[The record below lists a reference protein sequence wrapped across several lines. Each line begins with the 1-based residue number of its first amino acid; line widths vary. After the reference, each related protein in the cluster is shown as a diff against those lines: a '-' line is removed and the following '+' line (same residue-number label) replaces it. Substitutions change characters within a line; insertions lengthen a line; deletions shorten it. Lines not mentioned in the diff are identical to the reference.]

1 MNLVGKTLCNRYE
14 VLEEV
19 GIGGMATVYKAKCN
33 LLNRFVAIKVLKD
46 EFAKD
51 AEFVKKFRAE
61 AQSAAALT
69 HPNIVSVYDVGEE
82 DGINYIVM
90 ELLVGETLK
99 DYIEHH
105 GKLSNERTLKYASQ
119 IASALEAAHSSKIVH
134 RDIKPHNI
142 VLANN
147 NTVAKVTDFGI
158 AKMSSNETIANGSQT
173 MGSVHYF
180 SPEQAKGGYTD
191 EKTDIY
197 SLGVVMYEMVTGE
210 VPFEADTP
218 VSVALKQIQE
228 DPIEPKEKV
237 PTVTNAL
244 NRIILK
250 AMAKQTTERYQT
262 ATELLDDIFAAIN
275 NVDVEEKKEDTVSG
289 FKKGSTQIVPVITKK
304 DITDNKQEN
313 AEVTPRKKE
322 RVGKRI
328 EELENDK
335 SEKRRIESLNE
346 NPKQRKKKIIKRI
359 IITLIIILVL
369 VGIGF
374 LTYKL
379 VETIK
384 ENNKPI
390 VVEKVDVAP
399 DLVGSDYEEVRV
411 KYEKLGLI
419 IKISKYQETDELPAG
434 QIISQNIEKGEKIPD
449 GKMTVVVAKGV
460 KKITMPDVVGKDYKV
475 AKYELEALGFVVD
488 IKNVVSDKVEKDLVV
503 KQSLKNKEQFVTG
516 TKVLLEVSE
525 GDGKDRVIVPSVIGN
540 TEANAKS
547 KLQKLKLVVN
557 VSYVNDPSKS
567 DGIVVSQSLKENKE
581 VVEGTV
587 IEITVNRLEKTKNV
601 TIKLKDYTA
610 NMEDENIN
618 VVVKAQVE
626 GVTNTIHSR
635 THTKGENGYENF
647 TVEVNGFSSAKLTIY
662 INDKVVE
669 TVTISF

>member
-1 MNLVGKTLCNRYE
+1 MNLVGKTLCGRYE

-19 GIGGMATVYKAKCN
+19 GVGGMATVYKAKCN

-51 AEFVKKFRAE
+51 QEFVKKFRAE

-82 DGINYIVM
+82 NGVNYIVM

-119 IASALEAAHSSKIVH
+119 IASALEAAHSSKIIH

-142 VLANN
+142 VLSNN

-180 SPEQAKGGYTD
+180 SPEQAKGGYID
-191 EKTDIY
+191 EKSDIY

-228 DPIEPKEKV
+228 EPIEPKEKV

-250 AMAKQTTERYQT
+250 AMAKNTSERYGS
-262 ATELLDDIFAAIN
+262 AAELLDDIFAVMN
-275 NVDVEEKKEDTVSG
+275 NVDIEEKTEDVVVG
-289 FKKGSTQIVPVITKK
+289 FKKGSTQVVPVITKK
-304 DITDNKQEN
+304 DIQDNSN
-313 AEVTPRKKE
+313 NSDGTSRKRE

-335 SEKRRIESLNE
+335 SEKRRIDSLNE
-346 NPKQRKKKIIKRI
+346 SPKQRKAKIIKRI
-359 IITLIIILVL
+359 IIGVIIVLVL
-369 VGIGF
+369 AGLGF

-379 VETIK
+379 IETVR

-390 VVEKVDVAP
+390 VVEKVEVAP
-399 DLVGSDYEEVRV
+399 DLVGSDYEEARV

-419 IKISKYQETDELPAG
+419 IKISKYEETDELPAG
-434 QIISQNIEKGEKIPD
+434 QILDQNIKKGEKITD

-503 KQSLKNKEQFVTG
+503 KQSLKHKDQFVTG

-525 GDGKDRVIVPSVIGN
+525 GDGKDRIIVPSVIGN

-610 NMEDENIN
+610 GMEDESIT
-618 VVVKAQVE
+618 VRVKAQVE

-662 INDKVVE
+662 INDKEVE

>member
-1 MNLVGKTLCNRYE
+1 MNLVGKTLCKRYE

-99 DYIEHH
+99 DYIDHH

-228 DPIEPKEKV
+228 EPIEPKEKV

-244 NRIILK
+244 NKIILK
-250 AMAKQTTERYQT
+250 AMAKNTSERYQT
-262 ATELLDDIFAAIN
+262 ASELLDDIFAAMN
-275 NVDVEEKKEDTVSG
+275 NVDIEEKTEDVVVG
-289 FKKGSTQIVPVITKK
+289 FKKGSTQVVPVITKK
-304 DITDNKQEN
+304 DLQDNLN
-313 AEVTPRKKE
+313 DGNVTSRKSE
-322 RVGKRI
+322 RVGKKI

-335 SEKRRIESLNE
+335 SEKRRIDSLNE
-346 NPKQRKKKIIKRI
+346 SPKQRKAKIIKRI

-369 VGIGF
+369 AGIGV

-399 DLVGSDYEEVRV
+399 DLVGSDYEEARV

-419 IKISKYQETDELPAG
+419 IKISKYEETDEFPAG
-434 QIISQNIEKGEKIPD
+434 QILDQNIKKGEKITD

-460 KKITMPDVVGKDYKV
+460 KKIAMPDVVGKDYKV
-475 AKYELEALGFVVD
+475 AKYELEALGFKVD

-503 KQSLKNKEQFVTG
+503 KQSLKHKEQFVTG

-525 GDGKDRVIVPSVIGN
+525 GDGKDRIIVPSVIGN
-540 TEANAKS
+540 TEASAKS

-610 NMEDENIN
+610 NMEDESIN
-618 VVVKAQVE
+618 VKVKAQVE

-647 TVEVNGFSSAKLTIY
+647 TVEVNGFSTAKLTIY

>member
-1 MNLVGKTLCNRYE
+1 MNLVGKTLCGRYE

-19 GIGGMATVYKAKCN
+19 GVGGMATVYKAKCN

-51 AEFVKKFRAE
+51 QEFVKKFRAE

-82 DGINYIVM
+82 NGINYIVM

-99 DYIEHH
+99 DYIEHN

-119 IASALEAAHSSKIVH
+119 IASALEAAHSSKIIH

-142 VLANN
+142 VLSNN

-180 SPEQAKGGYTD
+180 SPEQAKGGYID
-191 EKTDIY
+191 EKSDIY
-197 SLGVVMYEMVTGE
+197 SLGVVLYEMVTGE

-228 DPIEPKEKV
+228 EPIEPKEKV

-250 AMAKQTTERYQT
+250 AMAKNTSERYGS
-262 ATELLDDIFAAIN
+262 AAELLDDIFAVMN
-275 NVDVEEKKEDTVSG
+275 NVDIEEKTEDVVVG
-289 FKKGSTQIVPVITKK
+289 FKKGSTQVVPVITKK
-304 DITDNKQEN
+304 DIQDNSN
-313 AEVTPRKKE
+313 NSDGTSRKRE

-335 SEKRRIESLNE
+335 SEKRRIDSLNE
-346 NPKQRKKKIIKRI
+346 SPKQRKAKIIKRI
-359 IITLIIILVL
+359 IIGVIIVLVL
-369 VGIGF
+369 AGLGF

-379 VETIK
+379 IETVR

-390 VVEKVDVAP
+390 VVEKVEVAP
-399 DLVGSDYEEVRV
+399 DLVGSDYEEARV

-419 IKISKYQETDELPAG
+419 IKISKYEETDELPAG
-434 QIISQNIEKGEKIPD
+434 QILDQNIKKGEKITD

-475 AKYELEALGFVVD
+475 AKYELEALGFKVD

-503 KQSLKNKEQFVTG
+503 KQSLKHKEQFVTG

-525 GDGKDRVIVPSVIGN
+525 GDGKDRIIVPSVIGN

-610 NMEDENIN
+610 GMEDESIT
-618 VVVKAQVE
+618 VRVKAQVE

-662 INDKVVE
+662 INDKEVE

>member
-1 MNLVGKTLCNRYE
+1 MNLVGKTLCGRYE

-19 GIGGMATVYKAKCN
+19 GVGGMATVYKAKCN

-51 AEFVKKFRAE
+51 QEFVKKFRAE

-82 DGINYIVM
+82 NGVNYIVM

-119 IASALEAAHSSKIVH
+119 IASALEAAHSSKIIH

-142 VLANN
+142 VLSNN

-180 SPEQAKGGYTD
+180 SPEQAKGGYID
-191 EKTDIY
+191 EKSDIY

-228 DPIEPKEKV
+228 EPIEPKEKV

-250 AMAKQTTERYQT
+250 AMAKNTSERYGS
-262 ATELLDDIFAAIN
+262 AAELLDDIFAVMN
-275 NVDVEEKKEDTVSG
+275 NVDIEEKTEDVVVG
-289 FKKGSTQIVPVITKK
+289 FKKGSTQVVPVITKK
-304 DITDNKQEN
+304 DIQDNSN
-313 AEVTPRKKE
+313 NSDGTSRKRE

-335 SEKRRIESLNE
+335 SEKRRIDSLNE
-346 NPKQRKKKIIKRI
+346 SPKQRKAKIIKRI
-359 IITLIIILVL
+359 IIGVIIVLVL
-369 VGIGF
+369 AGLGF

-379 VETIK
+379 IETVR

-390 VVEKVDVAP
+390 VVEKVEVAP
-399 DLVGSDYEEVRV
+399 DLVGSDYEEARV

-419 IKISKYQETDELPAG
+419 IKISKYEETDELPAG
-434 QIISQNIEKGEKIPD
+434 QILDQNIKKGEKITD

-475 AKYELEALGFVVD
+475 AKYELEAIGFKVE

-503 KQSLKNKEQFVTG
+503 KQSLKHKDQFVTG

-525 GDGKDRVIVPSVIGN
+525 GDGKDRIIVPSVIGN

-610 NMEDENIN
+610 GMEDESIT
-618 VVVKAQVE
+618 VRVKAQVE

-662 INDKVVE
+662 INDKEVE

>member
-1 MNLVGKTLCNRYE
+1 
-14 VLEEV
+14 
-19 GIGGMATVYKAKCN
+19 
-33 LLNRFVAIKVLKD
+33 
-46 EFAKD
+46 
-51 AEFVKKFRAE
+51 
-61 AQSAAALT
+61 
-69 HPNIVSVYDVGEE
+69 
-82 DGINYIVM
+82 
-90 ELLVGETLK
+90 
-99 DYIEHH
+99 
-105 GKLSNERTLKYASQ
+105 
-119 IASALEAAHSSKIVH
+119 
-134 RDIKPHNI
+134 
-142 VLANN
+142 
-147 NTVAKVTDFGI
+147 
-158 AKMSSNETIANGSQT
+158 
-173 MGSVHYF
+173 
-180 SPEQAKGGYTD
+180 
-191 EKTDIY
+191 
-197 SLGVVMYEMVTGE
+197 MYEMVTGE

-228 DPIEPKEKV
+228 EPIEPKEKV

-250 AMAKQTTERYQT
+250 AMAKNTSERYGS
-262 ATELLDDIFAAIN
+262 ASELLDDIFAVMN
-275 NVDVEEKKEDTVSG
+275 NVDIEEKTEDVVVG
-289 FKKGSTQIVPVITKK
+289 FKKGSTQVVPVITKK
-304 DITDNKQEN
+304 DIQDNSN
-313 AEVTPRKKE
+313 NSDGTSRKRE

-335 SEKRRIESLNE
+335 SEKRRIDSLNE
-346 NPKQRKKKIIKRI
+346 SPKQRKAKIIKRI
-359 IITLIIILVL
+359 IIGVIIVLVL
-369 VGIGF
+369 AGLGF

-379 VETIK
+379 IETVR

-390 VVEKVDVAP
+390 VVEKVEVAP
-399 DLVGSDYEEVRV
+399 DLVGSDYEEARV

-419 IKISKYQETDELPAG
+419 IKISKYEETDELPAG
-434 QIISQNIEKGEKIPD
+434 QILDQNIKKGEKIPD

-475 AKYELEALGFVVD
+475 AKYELEALGFKVD

-503 KQSLKNKEQFVTG
+503 KQSLKHKEQFVTG

-525 GDGKDRVIVPSVIGN
+525 GDGKDRIIVPSVIGN

-610 NMEDENIN
+610 GMEDESIT
-618 VVVKAQVE
+618 VRVKAQVE

-662 INDKVVE
+662 INDKEVE

>member
-1 MNLVGKTLCNRYE
+1 MNLVGKTLCKRYE

-99 DYIEHH
+99 DYIDHH

-228 DPIEPKEKV
+228 EPIEPKEKV

-244 NRIILK
+244 NKIILK
-250 AMAKQTTERYQT
+250 AMAKNTSERYQT
-262 ATELLDDIFAAIN
+262 ASELLDDIFAAMN
-275 NVDVEEKKEDTVSG
+275 NVDIEEKTEDVVVG
-289 FKKGSTQIVPVITKK
+289 FKKGSTQVVPVITKK
-304 DITDNKQEN
+304 DLQDNLN
-313 AEVTPRKKE
+313 DGNVTSRKSE
-322 RVGKRI
+322 RVGKKI

-335 SEKRRIESLNE
+335 SEKRRIDSLNE
-346 NPKQRKKKIIKRI
+346 SPKQRKAKIIKRI

-369 VGIGF
+369 AGIGF

-399 DLVGSDYEEVRV
+399 DLVGSDYEEARV

-419 IKISKYQETDELPAG
+419 IKISKYEETDEFPAG
-434 QIISQNIEKGEKIPD
+434 QILDQNIKKGEKITD

-460 KKITMPDVVGKDYKV
+460 KKIAMPDVVGKDYKV
-475 AKYELEALGFVVD
+475 AKYELEALGFKVD

-503 KQSLKNKEQFVTG
+503 KQSLKHKEQFVTG

-525 GDGKDRVIVPSVIGN
+525 GDGKDRIIVPSVIGN
-540 TEANAKS
+540 TEASAKS

-610 NMEDENIN
+610 NMEDESIN
-618 VVVKAQVE
+618 VKVKAQVE

-647 TVEVNGFSSAKLTIY
+647 TVEVNGFSTAKLTIY

>member
-1 MNLVGKTLCNRYE
+1 MNLVGKTLCGRYE

-19 GIGGMATVYKAKCN
+19 GVGGMATVYKAKCN

-51 AEFVKKFRAE
+51 QEFVKKFRAE

-82 DGINYIVM
+82 NGINYIVM

-99 DYIEHH
+99 DYIEHN

-119 IASALEAAHSSKIVH
+119 IASALEAAHSSKIIH

-142 VLANN
+142 VLSNN

-180 SPEQAKGGYTD
+180 SPEQAKGGYID
-191 EKTDIY
+191 EKSDIY

-228 DPIEPKEKV
+228 EPIEPKEKV

-250 AMAKQTTERYQT
+250 AMAKNTSERYGS
-262 ATELLDDIFAAIN
+262 AAELLDDIFAVMN
-275 NVDVEEKKEDTVSG
+275 NVDIEEKTEDVVVG
-289 FKKGSTQIVPVITKK
+289 FKKGSTQVVPVITKK
-304 DITDNKQEN
+304 DIQDNSN
-313 AEVTPRKKE
+313 NSDGTSRKRE

-335 SEKRRIESLNE
+335 SEKRRIDSLNE
-346 NPKQRKKKIIKRI
+346 SPKQRKAKIIKRI
-359 IITLIIILVL
+359 IIGVIIVLVL
-369 VGIGF
+369 AGLGF

-379 VETIK
+379 IETVR

-390 VVEKVDVAP
+390 VVEKVEVAP
-399 DLVGSDYEEVRV
+399 DLVGSDYEEARV

-419 IKISKYQETDELPAG
+419 IKISKYEETDEFPAG
-434 QIISQNIEKGEKIPD
+434 QILDQNIKKGEKIPD

-475 AKYELEALGFVVD
+475 AKYELEALGFKVE

-503 KQSLKNKEQFVTG
+503 KQSLKHKDQFVTG

-525 GDGKDRVIVPSVIGN
+525 GDGKDRIIVPSVIGN

-610 NMEDENIN
+610 GMEDESIT
-618 VVVKAQVE
+618 VRVKAQVE

-662 INDKVVE
+662 INDKEVE

>member
-1 MNLVGKTLCNRYE
+1 MNLVGKTLCGRYE

-19 GIGGMATVYKAKCN
+19 GVGGMATVYKAKCN

-51 AEFVKKFRAE
+51 QEFVKKFRAE

-82 DGINYIVM
+82 NGINYIVM

-99 DYIEHH
+99 DYIEHN

-119 IASALEAAHSSKIVH
+119 IASALEAAHSSKIIH

-142 VLANN
+142 VLSNN

-180 SPEQAKGGYTD
+180 SPEQAKGGYID
-191 EKTDIY
+191 EKSDIY

-228 DPIEPKEKV
+228 EPIEPKEKV

-250 AMAKQTTERYQT
+250 AMAKNTSERYSS
-262 ATELLDDIFAAIN
+262 AAELLDDIFAVMN
-275 NVDVEEKKEDTVSG
+275 NVDIEEKTEDVVVG
-289 FKKGSTQIVPVITKK
+289 FKKGSTQVVPVITKK
-304 DITDNKQEN
+304 DIQDNSN
-313 AEVTPRKKE
+313 NSDGTSRKRE

-335 SEKRRIESLNE
+335 SEKRRIDSLNE
-346 NPKQRKKKIIKRI
+346 SPKQRKTKIIKRI
-359 IITLIIILVL
+359 IIGVIIVLVL
-369 VGIGF
+369 AGLGF

-379 VETIK
+379 IETVR

-390 VVEKVDVAP
+390 VVEKVEVAP
-399 DLVGSDYEEVRV
+399 DLAGSDYEEARV

-419 IKISKYQETDELPAG
+419 IKISKYEETDEFPAG
-434 QIISQNIEKGEKIPD
+434 QILDQNIKKGEKIPD

-475 AKYELEALGFVVD
+475 AKYELEALGFKVD

-503 KQSLKNKEQFVTG
+503 KQSLKHKEQFVTG

-525 GDGKDRVIVPSVIGN
+525 GDGKDRIIVPSVIGN

-610 NMEDENIN
+610 GMEDESIT
-618 VVVKAQVE
+618 VRVKAQVE

-662 INDKVVE
+662 INDKEVE

>member
-1 MNLVGKTLCNRYE
+1 
-14 VLEEV
+14 
-19 GIGGMATVYKAKCN
+19 
-33 LLNRFVAIKVLKD
+33 
-46 EFAKD
+46 
-51 AEFVKKFRAE
+51 
-61 AQSAAALT
+61 
-69 HPNIVSVYDVGEE
+69 VSVYDVGEE

-99 DYIEHH
+99 DYIDHH

-228 DPIEPKEKV
+228 EPTEPKEKV
-237 PTVTNAL
+237 PTVTNSL

-250 AMAKQTTERYQT
+250 AMAKNTSERYQT
-262 ATELLDDIFAAIN
+262 ASELLDDIFAAMN
-275 NVDVEEKKEDTVSG
+275 NVDVEDKEENAVTS
-289 FKKGSTQIVPVITKK
+289 FKKGSTQVVPVITKK
-304 DITDNKQEN
+304 DIEENKQEN
-313 AEVTPRKKE
+313 IDDASRK
-322 RVGKRI
+322 RGRIGKKI

-335 SEKRRIESLNE
+335 NEKRRIESLNE
-346 NPKQRKKKIIKRI
+346 NPKQRKAKIIKRI

-369 VGIGF
+369 AGIGF
-374 LTYKL
+374 LTFKL
-379 VETIK
+379 IETIR
-384 ENNKPI
+384 ENNKP
-390 VVEKVDVAP
+390 VVIEKIENAP
-399 DLVGSDYEEVRV
+399 SLVGKDYEEMRI
-411 KYEKLGLI
+411 KYEKLGLT
-419 IKISKYQETDELPAG
+419 IKISSYKETDDVPAG
-434 QIISQNIEKGEKIPD
+434 QIVSQDIEEGTKLTT
-449 GKMTVVVAKGV
+449 MTMEVVVAKGV

-475 AKYELEALGFVVD
+475 AKYELEALGFKVT

-503 KQSLKNKEQFVTG
+503 KQSLKEKEQFVSG
-516 TKVLLEVSE
+516 TKVTLEVSE

-540 TEANAKS
+540 GEAAAKS

-581 VVEGTV
+581 VVEGTI
-587 IEITVNRLEKTKNV
+587 IEITVNRLEKTKIV
-601 TIKLKDYTA
+601 TIKLSDYA
-610 NMEDENIN
+610 SGIEDESIS
-618 VVVKAQVE
+618 VKVKAQVE

-662 INDKVVE
+662 INDKEVGQ
-669 TVTISF
+669 VTISF

>member
-1 MNLVGKTLCNRYE
+1 MNLVGKTLCGRYE

-19 GIGGMATVYKAKCN
+19 GVGGMATVYKAKCN

-51 AEFVKKFRAE
+51 VEFVKKFRAE

-99 DYIEHH
+99 DYIEHN

-228 DPIEPKEKV
+228 EPIEPKEKV
-237 PTVTNAL
+237 STVTAAL

-250 AMAKQTTERYQT
+250 AMAKNTSERYQT
-262 ATELLDDIFAAIN
+262 ASELLDDIFAAMN
-275 NVDVEEKKEDTVSG
+275 NVDIEEKTEDVVVG
-289 FKKGSTQIVPVITKK
+289 FKKGSTQVVPVITKK
-304 DITDNKQEN
+304 DLQDNLN
-313 AEVTPRKKE
+313 DGDATSRKRE
-322 RVGKRI
+322 RIGKRI

-335 SEKRRIESLNE
+335 NEKRRIESLNE
-346 NPKQRKKKIIKRI
+346 SPKQRKAKIIKRAVI
-359 IITLIIILVL
+359 IAIIVLAL
-369 VGIGF
+369 VGLGL

-379 VETIK
+379 IETVR

-390 VVEKVDVAP
+390 VVEKVEVAP

-419 IKISKYQETDELPAG
+419 IKISKYEETDELPAG

-475 AKYELEALGFVVD
+475 AKYELEALGFKVD

-503 KQSLKNKEQFVTG
+503 KQSLKHKEQFVTG

-540 TEANAKS
+540 AEASAKS

-610 NMEDENIN
+610 NMEDESIN
-618 VVVKAQVE
+618 VKVKAQVE

>member
-1 MNLVGKTLCNRYE
+1 MNLVGKTLCKRYE

-99 DYIEHH
+99 DYIDHH

-228 DPIEPKEKV
+228 EPIEPKEKV

-244 NRIILK
+244 NKIILK
-250 AMAKQTTERYQT
+250 AMAKNTSERYQT
-262 ATELLDDIFAAIN
+262 ASELLDDIFAAMN
-275 NVDVEEKKEDTVSG
+275 NVDIEEKTEDVVVG
-289 FKKGSTQIVPVITKK
+289 FKKGSTQVVPVITKK
-304 DITDNKQEN
+304 DLQDNLN
-313 AEVTPRKKE
+313 DGNVTSRKSE
-322 RVGKRI
+322 RVGKKI

-335 SEKRRIESLNE
+335 SEKRRIDSLNE
-346 NPKQRKKKIIKRI
+346 SPKQRKAKIIKRI

-369 VGIGF
+369 AGIGF

-399 DLVGSDYEEVRV
+399 DLVGSDYEEARV

-419 IKISKYQETDELPAG
+419 IKISKYEETDEFPAG
-434 QIISQNIEKGEKIPD
+434 QILDQNIKKGEKITD

-475 AKYELEALGFVVD
+475 AKYELEALGFKVD

-503 KQSLKNKEQFVTG
+503 KQSLKHKEQFVTG

-525 GDGKDRVIVPSVIGN
+525 GDGKDRIIVPSVIGN
-540 TEANAKS
+540 TEASAKS

-610 NMEDENIN
+610 NMEDESIN
-618 VVVKAQVE
+618 VKVKAQVE

>member
-1 MNLVGKTLCNRYE
+1 MNLVGKTLCKRYE

-99 DYIEHH
+99 DYIDHH

-228 DPIEPKEKV
+228 EPIEPKEKV

-244 NRIILK
+244 NKIILK
-250 AMAKQTTERYQT
+250 AMAKNTSERYQT
-262 ATELLDDIFAAIN
+262 ASELLDDIFAAMN
-275 NVDVEEKKEDTVSG
+275 NVDIEEKTEDVVVG
-289 FKKGSTQIVPVITKK
+289 FKKGSTQVVPVITKK
-304 DITDNKQEN
+304 DLQDNLN
-313 AEVTPRKKE
+313 DVNVTSRKSE
-322 RVGKRI
+322 RVGKKI

-335 SEKRRIESLNE
+335 SEKRRIDSLNE
-346 NPKQRKKKIIKRI
+346 SPKQRKAKIIKRI

-369 VGIGF
+369 AGIGV

-399 DLVGSDYEEVRV
+399 DLVGSDYEEARV

-419 IKISKYQETDELPAG
+419 IKISKYEETDEFPAG
-434 QIISQNIEKGEKIPD
+434 QILDQNIKKGEKITD

-460 KKITMPDVVGKDYKV
+460 KKIAMPDVVGKDYKV
-475 AKYELEALGFVVD
+475 AKYELEALGFKVD

-503 KQSLKNKEQFVTG
+503 KQSLKHKEQFVTG

-525 GDGKDRVIVPSVIGN
+525 GDGKDRIIVPSVIGN
-540 TEANAKS
+540 TEASAKS

-610 NMEDENIN
+610 NMEDESIN
-618 VVVKAQVE
+618 VKVKAQVE

-647 TVEVNGFSSAKLTIY
+647 TVEVNGFSTAKLTIY

>member
-1 MNLVGKTLCNRYE
+1 MNLVGKTLCGRYE

-19 GIGGMATVYKAKCN
+19 GVGGMATVYKAKCN

-51 AEFVKKFRAE
+51 QEFVKKFRAE

-82 DGINYIVM
+82 NGVNYIVM

-119 IASALEAAHSSKIVH
+119 IASALEAAHSSKIIH

-142 VLANN
+142 VLSNN

-180 SPEQAKGGYTD
+180 SPEQAKGGYID
-191 EKTDIY
+191 EKSDIY

-228 DPIEPKEKV
+228 EPIEPKEKV

-250 AMAKQTTERYQT
+250 AMAKNTSERYGS
-262 ATELLDDIFAAIN
+262 AAELLDDIFAVMN
-275 NVDVEEKKEDTVSG
+275 NVDIEEKTEDVVVG
-289 FKKGSTQIVPVITKK
+289 FKKGSTQVVPVITKK
-304 DITDNKQEN
+304 DIQDNSN
-313 AEVTPRKKE
+313 NSDGTSRKRE

-335 SEKRRIESLNE
+335 SEKRRIDSLNE
-346 NPKQRKKKIIKRI
+346 SPKQRKAKIIKRI
-359 IITLIIILVL
+359 IIGVIIVLVL
-369 VGIGF
+369 AGLGF

-379 VETIK
+379 IETVR

-390 VVEKVDVAP
+390 VVEKVEVAP
-399 DLVGSDYEEVRV
+399 DLVGSDYEEARV

-419 IKISKYQETDELPAG
+419 IKISKYEETDELPAG

-475 AKYELEALGFVVD
+475 AKYELEAIGFVVD

-503 KQSLKNKEQFVTG
+503 KQSLKHKDQFVTG

-525 GDGKDRVIVPSVIGN
+525 GDGKDRIIVPSVIGN

-610 NMEDENIN
+610 GMEDESIT
-618 VVVKAQVE
+618 VRVKAQVE

-662 INDKVVE
+662 INDKEVE

>member
-1 MNLVGKTLCNRYE
+1 MNLVGKTLCGRYE
-14 VLEEV
+14 ILEEV
-19 GIGGMATVYKAKCN
+19 GVGGMATVYKAKCN
-33 LLNRFVAIKVLKD
+33 LLNRFVAVKVLKD

-51 AEFVKKFRAE
+51 QEFVKKFRAE

-82 DGINYIVM
+82 NGVNYIVM
-90 ELLVGETLK
+90 ELLVVETLK
-99 DYIEHH
+99 HYIEHS

-119 IASALEAAHSSKIVH
+119 IASALEAAHSSKIIH

-142 VLANN
+142 VLSNN

-180 SPEQAKGGYTD
+180 SPEQAKGGYID
-191 EKTDIY
+191 EKSDIY

-250 AMAKQTTERYQT
+250 AMAKNTSERYGS
-262 ATELLDDIFAAIN
+262 ATELLDDLFAAIN
-275 NVDVEEKKEDTVSG
+275 NVDIEEKAENKASG
-289 FKKGSTQIVPVITKK
+289 FKKGSTQVVPVITKK
-304 DITDNKQEN
+304 DIAGNATETTEN
-313 AEVTPRKKE
+313 ISIMKE

-335 SEKRRIESLNE
+335 NEKRRIESLNE
-346 NPKQRKKKIIKRI
+346 NPKQRKAKIIKRI
-359 IITLIIILVL
+359 IIGVIIAVVLAGLGILTFKLID
-369 VGIGF
+369 
-374 LTYKL
+374 
-379 VETIK
+379 TIK

-390 VVEKVDVAP
+390 VNEKVDVAP

-419 IKISKYQETDELPAG
+419 IKISKYEETDEFPAG
-434 QIISQNIEKGEKIPD
+434 QILDQNIKKGEKITD

-475 AKYELEALGFVVD
+475 AKYELEALGFKVE
-488 IKNVVSDKVEKDLVV
+488 IKNVVSNKVEKDLVV
-503 KQSLKNKEQFVTG
+503 KQSLKEKEQFVTG

-525 GDGKDRVIVPSVIGN
+525 GDGKDRIIVPSVIGN
-540 TEANAKS
+540 AEATAKS

-587 IEITVNRLEKTKNV
+587 IELTVNRLEKTKNV

-610 NMEDENIN
+610 NMTDESIN
-618 VVVKAQVE
+618 VKVKAQVE
-626 GVTNTIHSR
+626 GVTNTIHTR
-635 THTKGENGYENF
+635 THTRGADGYDNF

-662 INDKVVE
+662 INDKAVD

>member
-1 MNLVGKTLCNRYE
+1 MNLVGKTLCGRYE

-19 GIGGMATVYKAKCN
+19 GVGGMATVYKAKCN

-51 AEFVKKFRAE
+51 QEFVKKFRAE

-82 DGINYIVM
+82 NGINYIVM

-99 DYIEHH
+99 DYIEHN

-119 IASALEAAHSSKIVH
+119 IASALEAAHSSKIIH

-142 VLANN
+142 VLSNN

-180 SPEQAKGGYTD
+180 SPEQAKGGYID
-191 EKTDIY
+191 EKSDIY

-228 DPIEPKEKV
+228 EPIEPKEKV

-250 AMAKQTTERYQT
+250 AMAKNTSERYGS
-262 ATELLDDIFAAIN
+262 AAELLDDIFAVMN
-275 NVDVEEKKEDTVSG
+275 NVDIEEKTEDVVVG
-289 FKKGSTQIVPVITKK
+289 FKKGSTQVVPVITKK
-304 DITDNKQEN
+304 DIQDNSN
-313 AEVTPRKKE
+313 NSDGTSRKRE

-335 SEKRRIESLNE
+335 SEKRRIDSLNE
-346 NPKQRKKKIIKRI
+346 SPKQRKAKIIKRI
-359 IITLIIILVL
+359 IIGVIIVLVL
-369 VGIGF
+369 AGLGF

-379 VETIK
+379 IETVR

-390 VVEKVDVAP
+390 VVEKVEVAP
-399 DLVGSDYEEVRV
+399 DLVGSDYEEARV

-419 IKISKYQETDELPAG
+419 IKISKYEETDELPAG
-434 QIISQNIEKGEKIPD
+434 QILDQNIKKGEKIPD

-475 AKYELEALGFVVD
+475 AKYELEALGFKVE

-503 KQSLKNKEQFVTG
+503 KQSLKHKDQFVTG

-525 GDGKDRVIVPSVIGN
+525 GDGKDRIIVPSVIGN

-610 NMEDENIN
+610 GMEDESIT
-618 VVVKAQVE
+618 VRVKAQVE

-662 INDKVVE
+662 INDKEVE